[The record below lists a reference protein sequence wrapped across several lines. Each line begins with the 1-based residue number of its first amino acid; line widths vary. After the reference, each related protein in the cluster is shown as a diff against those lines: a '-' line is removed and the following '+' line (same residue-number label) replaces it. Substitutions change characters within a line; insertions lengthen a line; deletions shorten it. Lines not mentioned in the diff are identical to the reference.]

1 MRKAKTKTNQNNALA
16 RMETEKLFSKLIQT
30 GEVYNFSRKTNN
42 CFTLLGEKESASERY
57 N

>member
-42 CFTLLGEKESASERY
+42 CFTLLGEKGSASERY